1 MAKSKV
7 KVHVDIW
14 SNYIAVSYIYY
25 NDDSAQKSR
34 RYKGLEMIETN
45 HKSINFFL
53 LYKLHSI
60 WQNKSTRQYL
70 VKLFCCYIY
79 YNDDTAKS
87 HTEKNDS
94 RKD

>member
-1 MAKSKV
+1 
-7 KVHVDIW
+7 
-14 SNYIAVSYIYY
+14 
-25 NDDSAQKSR
+25 
-34 RYKGLEMIETN
+34 MIETN